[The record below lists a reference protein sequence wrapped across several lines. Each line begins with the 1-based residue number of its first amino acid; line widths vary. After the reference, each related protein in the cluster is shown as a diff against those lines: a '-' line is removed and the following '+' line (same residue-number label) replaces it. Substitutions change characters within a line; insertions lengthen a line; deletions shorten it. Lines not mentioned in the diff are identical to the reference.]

1 MSVGG
6 INLFHN
12 LARIVAA
19 AVVGLAEISL
29 ATAALSQIAIPSGSP
44 FPEGLTATKDGTLYA
59 SSLTNG
65 GIVRAKPG
73 ASEAEVWIEP
83 GTFGTRSTFGVL
95 ADENAGLLWV
105 CSNDPTPLGVK
116 GPNTIEGS
124 FVKGFDLE
132 TGKGRI
138 SAQLPTQPSI
148 CNDLAVGPDGAL
160 YVTNTLQPQILRLKK
175 GSSELE
181 VWVQDGKLKG
191 GLDGIAFGQD
201 GALYVN
207 TFQSGEVFRIESNMG
222 VAGVITK
229 LETSRP
235 IKFPDGL
242 RADKTGF
249 LMVEGAGPLSKVT
262 IVGDRAEI
270 DTIKDFAGPTALARI
285 GNTLWI
291 AEGQIGYLMDPS
303 KKGQTPTFQ
312 LRSID
317 AP

>member
-1 MSVGG
+1 MS
-6 INLFHN
+6 IKKTDLFQN
-12 LARIVAA
+12 LARMAA
-19 AVVGLAEISL
+19 ATMVSIAGASFASE
-29 ATAALSQIAIPSGSP
+29 APSQIAIPSGSP
-44 FPEGLTATKDGTLYA
+44 FPESLTATTDGTLYA

-73 ASEAEVWIEP
+73 ASEAEVWIQP

-95 ADENAGLLWV
+95 ADEKSGLLWV
-105 CSNDPTPLGVK
+105 CSNDGTPLSVK
-116 GPNTIEGS
+116 GPNTIKGS
-124 FVKGFDLE
+124 FVKGFDLK
-132 TGKGRI
+132 TGEGTI
-138 SAQLPTQPSI
+138 SAQLPAKPSI
-148 CNDLAVGPDGAL
+148 CNDLAIGPDGAL

-181 VWVQDGKLKG
+181 VWVQDDKLKG

-207 TFQSGEVFRIESNMG
+207 TFQSGELFRIEAKSG
-222 VAGVITK
+222 VAGAVTK

-249 LMVEGAGPLSKVT
+249 VMVEGAGPLSKVT

-270 DTIKDFAGPTALARI
+270 ETIKEFAGPTGVARI
-285 GNTLWI
+285 GDKIWV

>member
-1 MSVGG
+1 MAG
-6 INLFHN
+6 I
-12 LARIVAA
+12 AA
-19 AVVGLAEISL
+19 ASFAS
-29 ATAALSQIAIPSGSP
+29 AAPSQIAIPSGSP
-44 FPEGLTATKDGTLYA
+44 FPESLTATTDGTLYA

-65 GIVRAKPG
+65 GIVRARAG
-73 ASEAEVWIEP
+73 ASEAEVWIKP
-83 GTFGTRSTFGVL
+83 GAFDTRSIFGVL
-95 ADENAGLLWV
+95 ADEKSGLLWV
-105 CSNDPTPLGVK
+105 CSNDATPLGVK

-124 FVKGFDLE
+124 FVKGFDLK
-132 TGKGRI
+132 TGEGKI
-138 SAQLPTQPSI
+138 SAKFPAKPSI

-181 VWVQDGKLKG
+181 VWVQDDKLKG
-191 GLDGIAFGQD
+191 GLDGLAFGQD

-207 TFQSGEVFRIESNMG
+207 TFRSGELFRIELKSD
-222 VAGVITK
+222 VAGAVTK

-235 IKFPDGL
+235 IKFPDGFK
-242 RADKTGF
+242 ADKTGF

-270 DTIKDFAGPTALARI
+270 DTIKEFAGPTGLARV
-285 GNTLWI
+285 GDTLWV

-317 AP
+317 SP